1 MLDVLI
7 SGGLV
12 VDGTGGPSRLA
23 DVGIRDG
30 RVVQLAEAGSVA
42 DSAARRID
50 ADGLVVSPGFI
61 DVHTHQDAQ
70 VFWDPACT
78 PSPLHGV
85 TTVVAGNCGF
95 SIAPLGEQQGDYLM
109 RMLARVEGIPL
120 ETLVA
125 GVPWNWRGTAEYL
138 ERVEAAGPVIN
149 MGFMVGHSALRHLV
163 MGADAV
169 GQQATLAQVEAM
181 CALLRAGVAAGGMG
195 FSSSWATT
203 HWDGDGNAVPSRAA
217 SADELIALA
226 AVLHDFPGTQL
237 EFIPTVQNFEERHL
251 EVMTSMSLAAGRPLN
266 WNVLT
271 PRGGHPRQ
279 ATEGKL
285 AASDYAAA
293 RGARVL
299 ALSYPDVIRSRM
311 TFLGA
316 GFDGIPGWAPTMAL
330 PDAEKLSALADPD
343 TRARLFAHGESPE
356 AGMYR
361 ETVTRWADMV
371 VSETFCAKTK
381 SYEGRRL
388 GDIAAERGQT
398 PFDAMCDIVIQDDLR
413 TGLVP
418 VPPADDRESWD
429 LRIESWSDP
438 RVVLGASDAGAHLDL
453 LATFDWATRFL
464 ALTRDMGVMP
474 IEKAVHR
481 VTGVQAD
488 LYGLTDRGHI
498 HEGAIADLVLFDPE
512 SIGPGKVAWR
522 EDLPGG
528 AGRLYGEASG
538 IERVLVDGRDIV
550 DAGKLTGDQPGHVLR
565 SGSDTR

>member
-7 SGGLV
+7 TGGLV
-12 VDGTGGPSRLA
+12 ADGTGGPVRRA
-23 DVGIRDG
+23 DVGIREG
-30 RVVQLAEAGSVA
+30 RIVQLAAPGSIS
-42 DSAARRID
+42 DGAARRVD

-70 VFWDPACT
+70 VFWDAACT
-78 PSPLHGV
+78 PSPLHGA
-85 TTVVAGNCGF
+85 TTVIAGNCGF
-95 SIAPLGEQQGDYLM
+95 SIAPLGAEQGDYLM

-125 GVPWNWRGTAEYL
+125 GVPWNWRTTSEYL
-138 ERVEAAGPVIN
+138 QRVEAAGPAIN

-169 GQQATLAQVEAM
+169 GHVATPAQVEAM
-181 CALLRAGVAAGGMG
+181 CALLRDGLAAGGMG

-217 SADELIALA
+217 SAEELISLA
-226 AVLHDFPGTQL
+226 GVLHDFPGTQL
-237 EFIPTVQNFEERHL
+237 EFIPTIQDFEERHL
-251 EVMTSMSLAAGRPLN
+251 EIMTAMALAAGRPLN
-266 WNVLT
+266 WNVLI
-271 PRGGHPRQ
+271 PRGNARE
-279 ATEGKL
+279 ATEHKL

-330 PDAEKLSALADPD
+330 PPSEKLAALADPSV
-343 TRARLFAHGESPE
+343 RARLFAHGESPE
-356 AGMYR
+356 AGNYR

-371 VSETFCAKTK
+371 VSETYSAETK
-381 SYEGRRL
+381 PFEGRRL
-388 GDIAAERGQT
+388 GDIAAERGQK
-398 PFDAMCDIVIQDDLR
+398 PFDAMCDIVALDDLR

-418 VPPADDRESWD
+418 VPPADDSDSWD
-429 LRIESWSDP
+429 LRVDSWRDP

-474 IEKAVHR
+474 IEEAVHR
-481 VTGVQAD
+481 ITGVQAD
-488 LYGLTDRGHI
+488 LYGLTGRGHI
-498 HEGAIADLVLFDPE
+498 SEGAIADLVLFDAA
-512 SIGPGKVAWR
+512 SIGPGRVAWQ

-528 AGRLYGEASG
+528 AGRLYGVADG
-538 IERVLVDGRDIV
+538 IERVLVDGRDV
-550 DAGKLTGDQPGHVLR
+550 VVAGDLTGDQPGHVLR
-565 SGSDTR
+565 AGRDTR